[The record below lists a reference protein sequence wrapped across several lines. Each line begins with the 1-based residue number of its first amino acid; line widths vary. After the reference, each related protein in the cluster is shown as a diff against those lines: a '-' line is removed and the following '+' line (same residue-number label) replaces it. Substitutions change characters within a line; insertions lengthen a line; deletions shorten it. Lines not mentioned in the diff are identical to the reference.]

1 MLGSSVTP
9 LGGGFSRLTIDL
21 RNDGFLP
28 TNGTTQALTTAS
40 VRKAPK
46 AELVLSDGL
55 ELVSGKA
62 RPQLPHLSGR
72 TRHAFAAP
80 HPSGSSGPNTEE
92 ARLEWIVKG
101 SGEATL
107 CVVRHEGATYQPPT
121 RSGCCFIGYSPGYGL
136 VAGPVDENRE

>member
-28 TNGTTQALTTAS
+28 TNGTTQALATAS

-62 RPQLPHLSGR
+62 RPELPHLSGR

-107 CVVRHEGATYQPPT
+107 SVDWQR
-121 RSGCCFIGYSPGYGL
+121 
-136 VAGPVDENRE
+136 AGTLSTSAAVDGTANPAAAL